1 MGPTALRVK
10 KTYTDKNKLN
20 AAKAMGPIDFHYMTD
35 RLQRFELQIFVCVL
49 LKKESLLHLGCPGGK
64 QIDIKFSFL
73 GRTIP
78 LTLWLCCIFKTLFE
92 RFDNRQLV
100 NRHTEVAHFTLKQ
113 PCSKIYDIS
122 RQGRVHRFGLSISYF
137 RVFGHFNQS

>member
-10 KTYTDKNKLN
+10 KNIYRQKQIKCCKSHGSHWLSLYDWQTAT
-20 AAKAMGPIDFHYMTD
+20 
-35 RLQRFELQIFVCVL
+35 FELKIFVCVL